1 MRLPLRESIGVLLA
15 ASLAA
20 APALADEIHLKGGGR
35 VTGRVVERTATRL
48 TIETGPGSVTLPM
61 SRVEKIVEGRSAIE
75 VFAER
80 AAELAPS
87 DVQGWAELARWA
99 EERDLLTQ
107 ARQAWQRV
115 LSHDPGNAEA
125 NESLGRVALDG
136 RPAQNME
143 TNVMANE
150 PPDNPEED
158 NGCDTANNP
167 RQASACL

>member
-125 NESLGRVALDG
+125 NESLGRVALDPGACGSDRHG
-136 RPAQNME
+136 REHCAQGRARGERFE
-143 TNVMANE
+143 TLRAH
-150 PPDNPEED
+150 
-158 NGCDTANNP
+158 G
-167 RQASACL
+167 